1 MALPLDLPLESN
13 EFNFSEKSF
22 LPFTESNQIFVIHRS
37 SDKIDDGGTTSA
49 SHTCLIN
56 AYGRLLFV
64 EENKVVCLPKLV
76 NESSLKSGHSI
87 ELSCADILPS
97 DDEGVL
103 AILATFWVELNEH
116 FCPCRHFGALFRIS
130 TTLHVELTCK
140 VVAAA
145 PVAHCSL
152 INNVR
157 NLSNQLYWVVYEAGK
172 ALSVYKVQEGSLR
185 VEKVEHTLSVFPELA
200 LDGFPGAVIR
210 SSLASSEN
218 LRWSALGFD
227 TGHVFL
233 SVYAIDTHIVYRY
246 AKLM

>member
-1 MALPLDLPLESN
+1 MA
-13 EFNFSEKSF
+13 
-22 LPFTESNQIFVIHRS
+22 V
-37 SDKIDDGGTTSA
+37 
-49 SHTCLIN
+49 
-56 AYGRLLFV
+56 
-64 EENKVVCLPKLV
+64 
-76 NESSLKSGHSI
+76 
-87 ELSCADILPS
+87 
-97 DDEGVL
+97 
-103 AILATFWVELNEH
+103 
-116 FCPCRHFGALFRIS
+116 
-130 TTLHVELTCK
+130 
-140 VVAAA
+140 A

-185 VEKVEHTLSVFPELA
+185 VEKVEHTLSVFPELS

-233 SVYAIDTHIVYRY
+233 SVYAIDTHIVYR
-246 AKLM
+246 KLIKFSGPISIVCFVSHRILNTPTLPSEESSPSNLHEERYLVVSSALGPAAVWKCTFEGDTLSWNHEFILKQSEQFDAITSASVIGDLIAVATYSGKILFYSSNCDLLSHEITSLTQI